1 MENQLEKLLELANLE
16 LAKELGLTKEEG
28 EEMLIDSELFIR
40 LFSLFEKMSK
50 RGQDATLSTLI
61 KFYIEEE

>member
-1 MENQLEKLLELANLE
+1 MKEFIE
-16 LAKELGLTKEEG
+16 LAKGIGLTKEEG

-50 RGQDATLSTLI
+50 RGARRDN
-61 KFYIEEE
+61 

>member
-16 LAKELGLTKEEG
+16 LAKEEC
-28 EEMLIDSELFIR
+28 EEMLIDRELFIR

-50 RGQDATLSTLI
+50 RGQDATISTLI
-61 KFYIEEE
+61 RFYIEEE